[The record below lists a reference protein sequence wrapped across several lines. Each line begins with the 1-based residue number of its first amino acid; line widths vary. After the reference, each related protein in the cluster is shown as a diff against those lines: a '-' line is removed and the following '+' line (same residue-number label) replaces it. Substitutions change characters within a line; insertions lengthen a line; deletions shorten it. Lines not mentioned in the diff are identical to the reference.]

1 MKKLTKTSKNNINL
15 NLLKFLSKE
24 YGKHGWNCYSDI
36 INPDS
41 NPPGG
46 WKEPRPDIIIVKKA
60 EIVAVCIESK
70 TSLNNRNNIRKWKD
84 ILKSNYTRLLIVVRD
99 RETSELAHQI
109 ASLHQ
114 VEIETRIIKKRY
126 IKKAKKSRSL
136 FLRRFSKIDW
146 IIIITGI
153 LIITVFFF
161 ILFSHILP
169 YLKVSDY
176 YQPFDVERQQF
187 NKEQK

>member
-1 MKKLTKTSKNNINL
+1 MTKTSKNNLNL
-15 NLLKFLSKE
+15 NLLKFLSNE

-36 INPDS
+36 INPDN

-46 WKEPRPDIIIVKKA
+46 WKEPRPDLILIKNS

-70 TSLNNRNNIRKWKD
+70 TSFNNRNNLRKWKD
-84 ILKSNYTRLLIVVRD
+84 ILRNNYTKILMVVRD
-99 RETSELAHQI
+99 RETSELAHKI
-109 ASLHQ
+109 ASLHEI
-114 VEIETRIIKKRY
+114 EIETRIIKKRY
-126 IKKAKKSRSL
+126 IKKPKKSRSF

-146 IIIITGI
+146 IFIITGI
-153 LIITVFFF
+153 FIIIVFFF

-176 YQPFDVERQQF
+176 YQPFDIERQQYK
-187 NKEQK
+187 KEQK